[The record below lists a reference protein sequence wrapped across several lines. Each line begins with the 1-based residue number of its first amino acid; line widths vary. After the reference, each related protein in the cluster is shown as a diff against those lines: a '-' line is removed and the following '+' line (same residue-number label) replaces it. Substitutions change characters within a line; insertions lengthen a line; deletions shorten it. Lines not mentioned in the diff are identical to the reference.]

1 MQIGVLTSRGEGWL
15 MQFRKIS
22 VKSNTYVVYL
32 DIWNLDLYIWKIEDY
47 KIYTILLTISE
58 LIIFNEKSRGS

>member
-1 MQIGVLTSRGEGWL
+1 

-47 KIYTILLTISE
+47 KIYTILLVISE
-58 LIIFNEKSRGS
+58 LIVFNEKSRGS